1 MSEEEIAKSA
11 EEAANRSINEALR
24 QPQSGEKRVI
34 GFVQK
39 IECKGSAITYQIHSG
54 DAVLALGS
62 KDFQGLAVTSFAAGA
77 DAVSIGCGADISTLN
92 ALVTYKEP
100 STAKPG
106 SKGELVSIEFVP
118 KTFRLM
124 TEEEM
129 KAPKKIMVAVDP
141 DVDSIPSVRSS
152 SEPQPAPLV
161 NSTPGPPPDVER
173 SMRDAMLNN
182 IRTSIRAPGAGE
194 KREMAFLQKIE
205 CTNKGIF
212 LNMKTSTTVERLLDP
227 KPESLPIRVFTPDL
241 NGVELGC
248 NASIM
253 DFPAVV
259 IYVDKPDSKTKTAG
273 TVLSLD
279 FVPKTFTLD

>member
-1 MSEEEIAKSA
+1 
-11 EEAANRSINEALR
+11 
-24 QPQSGEKRVI
+24 
-34 GFVQK
+34 
-39 IECKGSAITYQIHSG
+39 
-54 DAVLALGS
+54 
-62 KDFQGLAVTSFAAGA
+62 
-77 DAVSIGCGADISTLN
+77 
-92 ALVTYKEP
+92 
-100 STAKPG
+100 
-106 SKGELVSIEFVP
+106 
-118 KTFRLM
+118 
-124 TEEEM
+124 M

-205 CTNKGIF
+205 CTNKGVF
-212 LNMKTSTTVERLLDP
+212 LNMKTSTIVVRLLDP